1 MSPSGFASQSMTMR
15 ILAAA
20 ERAACGIGF
29 AGGREDGERADLSPA
44 GVVDEHGIKL
54 GFDHGPRRQL
64 WSDADGGEPQ
74 RGRVGRRGLG
84 DEDVFVFALGEVGIA
99 LADTD
104 AQGLRVVA
112 VAPAGDGDATGD
124 A

>member
-1 MSPSGFASQSMTMR
+1 MG
-15 ILAAA
+15 
-20 ERAACGIGF
+20 CGIGF

-64 WSDADGGEPQ
+64 WSDADGDEPQ

-84 DEDVFVFALGEVGIA
+84 DEDVFVFALGEVGIT

-104 AQGLRVVA
+104 AQGLRVAA
-112 VAPAGDGDATGD
+112 VAPAGDGDAAGD
-124 A
+124 AQRPDRLACAFLGR

>member
-1 MSPSGFASQSMTMR
+1 MGHGVG
-15 ILAAA
+15 L
-20 ERAACGIGF
+20 
-29 AGGREDGERADLSPA
+29 AGGREDGECADLSPA
-44 GVVDEHGIKL
+44 GVVDEHGVKL
-54 GFDHGPRRQL
+54 GLDHGPRRQL
-64 WSDADGGEPQ
+64 RGHTDGGEPQ
-74 RGRVGRRGLG
+74 RGRVRRRGLG

-104 AQGLRVVA
+104 AQGLRVAV

>member
-1 MSPSGFASQSMTMR
+1 
-15 ILAAA
+15 
-20 ERAACGIGF
+20 
-29 AGGREDGERADLSPA
+29 
-44 GVVDEHGIKL
+44 VVDEHGVKL

-74 RGRVGRRGLG
+74 RGRVGLRGLG
-84 DEDVFVFALGEVGIA
+84 DEDVFVFALGKVGIA

-104 AQGLRVVA
+104 AQGLRVAV